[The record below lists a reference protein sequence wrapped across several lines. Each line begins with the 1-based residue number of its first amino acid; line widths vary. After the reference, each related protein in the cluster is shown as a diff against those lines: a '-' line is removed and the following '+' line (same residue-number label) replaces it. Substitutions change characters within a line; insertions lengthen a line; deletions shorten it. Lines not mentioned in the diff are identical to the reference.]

1 MRIIGHIKDRH
12 DDLLVVFFG
21 LHLLKTD
28 IFNLFQHFFHFD
40 EKMVLINDLPGK
52 EYNLF
57 DMFVNFVLILEF
69 ADRFA
74 LMFGG
79 LWVLFFISGF
89 GAYFGVILDF
99 SSIIVAGDV
108 FFESDFTGFG
118 GVGYLGA
125 RIVHDF
131 ILIFI
136 VC

>member
-1 MRIIGHIKDRH
+1 M
-12 DDLLVVFFG
+12 L
-21 LHLLKTD
+21 
-28 IFNLFQHFFHFD
+28 
-40 EKMVLINDLPGK
+40 
-52 EYNLF
+52 
-57 DMFVNFVLILEF
+57 VNFALILKLTDWF
-69 ADRFA
+69 P
-74 LMFGG
+74 LMLGG

-108 FFESDFTGFG
+108 FFECDFTGFG

-125 RIVHDF
+125 GIVHDF